1 MDEIDVS
8 KLKEYLDYDPETG
21 VFVWKKP
28 LGNRRLGHV
37 AGSFNKR
44 AKVFRVG
51 IFGVQ
56 FCGNYLALFMTT
68 GRYPTERLRYID
80 GDPCNNRLSNIEV
93 VHDQLKRGPSGLTKL
108 EVYGAWVTSDNR
120 KSRSSPEIK
129 LKLEPKSEQVPEP
142 TPEPVPEPTPEPETV
157 QYPSWM
163 MMRP

>member
-51 IFGVQ
+51 IFNVQ
-56 FCGNYLALFMTT
+56 FCGNHLALFMTT

-93 VHDQLKRGPSGLTKL
+93 VHGQLKRGPSGLTKL
-108 EVYGAWVTSDNR
+108 KVYGALVTEDNC
-120 KSRSSPEIK
+120 KSRSSPAVK
-129 LKLEPKSEQVPEP
+129 LKLKPEQ
-142 TPEPVPEPTPEPETV
+142 VPEPTPEPETV